1 MTIPIA
7 RRAGSLLAVLVV
19 AAAGLVGVNVV
30 TASPAYADGCYTW
43 SRTLRNGTSGEDVRQ
58 LQIRIAGWVDYREVL
73 SVDGN
78 FGPRTELAVRRF
90 QAAYGLGVDGVA
102 GSQTFGKLYELQ
114 DDDCTP
120 IHFTYNELAPN
131 CGNTGDYSG
140 GKVSTA
146 QARANILRVMWQL
159 EALRRKLGDSPL
171 DVNSGF
177 RSISCNSSSGGASN
191 SMHLYG
197 AAADVEQAPE
207 PSRLCEIARQAIR
220 SGFSGI
226 VGPGDPNHNDHA
238 HVDIRRAIN
247 GGTYYYAPNCSN
259 FP

>member
-1 MTIPIA
+1 MPVTV
-7 RRAGSLLAVLVV
+7 RRRVGSLVAVMIV
-19 AAAGLVGVNVV
+19 AAACLVGTTVVN
-30 TASPAYADGCYTW
+30 APAAYADGCYTW
-43 SRTLRNGTSGEDVRQ
+43 SRTLRVGTNGEDVRQ

-73 SVDGN
+73 SIDGN
-78 FGPRTELAVRRF
+78 FGSRTEAAVKRF

-120 IHFTYNELAPN
+120 IHFTYRELAPN
-131 CGNTGDYSG
+131 CGNTGGYSG
-140 GKVSTA
+140 GKVSEST
-146 QARANILRVMWQL
+146 ARANILRVMWKL

-171 DVNSGF
+171 EVNSGF
-177 RSISCNSSSGGASN
+177 RSISCNNSSGGASN

-207 PSRLCEIARQAIR
+207 PARLCEIARQAIR

-226 VGPGDPNHNDHA
+226 VGPGEPNHNDHA
-238 HVDIRRAIN
+238 HVDIRKEIN
-247 GGTYYYAPNCSN
+247 GSTYFYAPNCSN

>member
-1 MTIPIA
+1 MSLRIG
-7 RRAGSLLAVLVV
+7 RRVGSLVSVLVV
-19 AAAGLVGVNVV
+19 AAACLVGFSVVN
-30 TASPAYADGCYTW
+30 APAAYADGCYTW
-43 SRTLRNGTSGEDVRQ
+43 TRTLRVGTNGEDVRQ

-73 SVDGN
+73 GIDGD
-78 FGPRTELAVRRF
+78 FGSRTEAAVRKF
-90 QAAYGLGVDGVA
+90 QTAYGLGVDGVA
-102 GSQTFGKLYELQ
+102 GSQTFAKLYELQ

-120 IHFTYNELAPN
+120 IHFTFNELAPN
-131 CGNTGDYSG
+131 CGNVGDYSG

-146 QARANILRVMWQL
+146 EARANALKVMWRL
-159 EALRRKLGDSPL
+159 EALRRKLGDTAL

-177 RSISCNSSSGGASN
+177 RSISCNQSSGGASN

-197 AAADVEQAPE
+197 AAADVEQDPE

-238 HVDIRRAIN
+238 HVDIRKEIN
-247 GGTYYYAPNCSN
+247 GSTYFYAPNCSN